1 MYHGTRSSGFGTEV
15 QRRILLGTFALSA
28 GYYDAYYGKASQVR
42 TRIVEDFRKAFAE
55 CDAIVGPVAPTPAF
69 RIGEKTEDPLTM
81 YLSDVF
87 TLSANLAGVP
97 GLSVP
102 AGFSES
108 GLPIGLQIMGRHFD
122 EATLLTIAHRF
133 EQSAGIASRKP
144 GAAP

>member
-1 MYHGTRSSGFGTEV
+1 
-15 QRRILLGTFALSA
+15 
-28 GYYDAYYGKASQVR
+28 
-42 TRIVEDFRKAFAE
+42 
-55 CDAIVGPVAPTPAF
+55 
-69 RIGEKTEDPLTM
+69 M

-102 AGFSES
+102 AGFTGT
-108 GLPIGLQIMGRHFD
+108 GLPIVLQIMGRHFD

-144 GAAP
+144 GATP